1 MAYLVVEGIVL
12 ELAGRAWREL
22 NADLGI
28 KRMTEDISRT
38 LQQRTTLYEM
48 VNNQL

>member
-22 NADLGI
+22 NADLGV
-28 KRMTEDISRT
+28 KTSHYGEKK
-38 LQQRTTLYEM
+38 
-48 VNNQL
+48 